1 MGPLRSGQSER
12 PVAERV
18 PVAIAETENLRVR
31 NRVPERRERR
41 HRQCH
46 RRYLSRHR
54 HAVGGPLPVAHGHV
68 RLRKPDAAR
77 HRAGQPPYRLH
88 DRREARYRRYAV
100 FGLWRRSLSQPDPG
114 VAVADDQAHQP
125 LRFDMRPREVD
136 RHDHLGDCA
145 RRHRYRRYRRL
156 RNDLRP
162 FLYFRR
168 IGPREHLR
176 TDRSRDRQSEAD
188 AVRQAMS
195 RLRGIRRDDSGATI
209 VEFAIILVPMVILLM
224 GGIELGYNS
233 YVRSV
238 LQGSLNDA
246 ARRAAV
252 EAPAINASGS
262 TVEEKVENLIRGTVR
277 KVSPNATVNVT
288 QQSYFD
294 FSNIG
299 NPEKLMTDHNSN
311 GQFDAA
317 DGDCWEDANGNG
329 QFDTDAG
336 KTGQGGAED
345 VVHYVADVSAPRLFP
360 LHAFIPTINPTIE
373 FELQA
378 AVRNQP
384 FGQQANAA
392 VICA

>member
-1 MGPLRSGQSER
+1 M
-12 PVAERV
+12 
-18 PVAIAETENLRVR
+18 
-31 NRVPERRERR
+31 
-41 HRQCH
+41 
-46 RRYLSRHR
+46 
-54 HAVGGPLPVAHGHV
+54 
-68 RLRKPDAAR
+68 
-77 HRAGQPPYRLH
+77 
-88 DRREARYRRYAV
+88 
-100 FGLWRRSLSQPDPG
+100 
-114 VAVADDQAHQP
+114 
-125 LRFDMRPREVD
+125 
-136 RHDHLGDCA
+136 
-145 RRHRYRRYRRL
+145 
-156 RNDLRP
+156 
-162 FLYFRR
+162 
-168 IGPREHLR
+168 
-176 TDRSRDRQSEAD
+176 
-188 AVRQAMS
+188 RQAIS
-195 RLRGIRRDDSGATI
+195 RLRRIRRDESGATI

-299 NPEKLMTDHNSN
+299 NPEKLMTDHNGN